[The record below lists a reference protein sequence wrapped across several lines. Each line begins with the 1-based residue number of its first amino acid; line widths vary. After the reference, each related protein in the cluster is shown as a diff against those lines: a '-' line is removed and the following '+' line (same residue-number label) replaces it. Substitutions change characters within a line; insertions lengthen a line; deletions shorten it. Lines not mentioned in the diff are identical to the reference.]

1 MGRFRS
7 KAGAKKGAGDCCAV
21 QTGHPAGQ
29 PFCSWQSYGAVTADA
44 ALYRNLRENIPI
56 LDAAIGKLVRLT
68 GGFSLDTG
76 SDGLNAQLNRDLS
89 GINVGG
95 NQQGIEAFI
104 ATYLDQLL
112 TYGSAVGEMI
122 TDGRAEPGA
131 GGGGRHQSAAGTA
144 FCEPDLVANL
154 QHHRPKLEPCR

>member
-7 KAGAKKGAGDCCAV
+7 KAGAKKGEGDCCAV

-104 ATYLDQLL
+104 ATYLVSCLP
-112 TYGSAVGEMI
+112 T
-122 TDGRAEPGA
+122 
-131 GGGGRHQSAAGTA
+131 AAPWA
-144 FCEPDLVANL
+144 
-154 QHHRPKLEPCR
+154 R

>member
-56 LDAAIGKLVRLT
+56 LDAAIGKLVMHKIHRPDFIDSKRHLQRFWLFT
-68 GGFSLDTG
+68 Y
-76 SDGLNAQLNRDLS
+76 
-89 GINVGG
+89 
-95 NQQGIEAFI
+95 EAF
-104 ATYLDQLL
+104 ARFNAHVQL
-112 TYGSAVGEMI
+112 
-122 TDGRAEPGA
+122 
-131 GGGGRHQSAAGTA
+131 
-144 FCEPDLVANL
+144 
-154 QHHRPKLEPCR
+154 

>member
-122 TDGRAEPGA
+122 TATPAIWKCAAPRMGWICVF
-131 GGGGRHQSAAGTA
+131 SAAESRCPGRSCCST
-144 FCEPDLVANL
+144 
-154 QHHRPKLEPCR
+154 PC

>member
-76 SDGLNAQLNRDLS
+76 SDGLNAQLNRELS

-112 TYGSAVGEMI
+112 TYGSAVGEMMLCI
-122 TDGRAEPGA
+122 TATPAIWKCAARGTGWICAF
-131 GGGGRHQSAAGTA
+131 SAAESRCPGRSCCST
-144 FCEPDLVANL
+144 PY
-154 QHHRPKLEPCR
+154 